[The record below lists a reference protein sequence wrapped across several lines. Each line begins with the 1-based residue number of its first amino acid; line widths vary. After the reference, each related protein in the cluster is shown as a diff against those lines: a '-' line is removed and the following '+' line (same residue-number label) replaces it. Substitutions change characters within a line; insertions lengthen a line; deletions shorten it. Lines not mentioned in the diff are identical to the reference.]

1 VQTGS
6 SWSLA
11 RRILALQAVVLVI
24 VLGAA
29 LAALLVDTNAETE
42 RTTAD
47 RVVAVASAVA
57 AAPSVKAAVTAK
69 YPAGQEITGPA
80 AAMREYAE
88 AVRASTGA
96 DFVVVMTPSGIR
108 YTHPDPAQI
117 GQEYR
122 GSRDAA
128 LAGGTAV
135 ETYTGTLGP
144 SVRAIAPVLAG
155 GRVVALVSVGVLVD
169 HVDEATKGRLLV
181 LGLIAAGALAIGVI
195 GSLLIARW
203 VRRQTLG
210 KGPRE
215 LARLFTYYDAVL
227 ASVHEGM
234 VLLDGNGRIVSVN
247 AAGRRLLGLTDD
259 AVGRTAAEAGLPP
272 QVAELIDDL
281 GNLTD
286 ELVLS
291 QDRVLLI
298 SRRPVQVQG
307 ETVGAVVTLRDHTEL
322 ESLTGEL
329 DRVEGFSEALRAQ
342 AHESANRLHTVISLI
357 ELGETEH
364 ALRFAVAE
372 LETAQGL
379 ADRVLAGVDNPAVAA
394 LLLAKSAQG
403 AERGIE
409 LTIRPGSFLPPGV
422 APDAELVTIVGNLV
436 DNAFD
441 VLSGESAADGPRRVE
456 VSAQV
461 EAPASVG
468 AVGDGGADSGAGIAS
483 GVGSGAGGVVI
494 TVADNGP
501 GLTPEQAAS
510 VFSRGWSTKAARG
523 PAGDRGLGLALVAQ
537 AVRRCCGTVDVA
549 PGKGARFR
557 VWLPLPADSGK
568 ADDVEDSAQVH
579 SAGGGNVIGAD
590 GSDGSAS
597 GAEPARSAR

>member
-1 VQTGS
+1 MQAGS

-11 RRILALQAVVLVI
+11 RRILALQAVVLVV

-29 LAALLVDTNAETE
+29 LAALLVDTSAETE
-42 RTTAD
+42 RTTGE

-57 AAPSVKAAVTAK
+57 AAPSVRAAVSAT

-80 AAMREYAE
+80 AAMRDYAE

-96 DFVVVMTPSGIR
+96 DFVVVMTPAGIR

-117 GQEYR
+117 GQEYL

-144 SVRAIAPVLAG
+144 SVRAIVPVLDD

-169 HVDEATKGRLLV
+169 HVDEATNRRLWV
-181 LGLIAAGALAIGVI
+181 LGLIAAGALAIGFI

-227 ASVHEGM
+227 AAVHEGM
-234 VLLDGNGRIVSVN
+234 VLLDGDGHIVSVN

-259 AVGRTAAEAGLPP
+259 AVGRTATQAGLPP

-291 QDRVLLI
+291 RDRVLLI

-307 ETVGAVVTLRDHTEL
+307 ATVGAVVTLRDHTEL

-329 DRVEGFSEALRAQ
+329 DRVQGFSEALRAQ

-357 ELGETEH
+357 ELGETDH
-364 ALRFAVAE
+364 ALTFAVAE
-372 LETAQGL
+372 MESAQGL
-379 ADRVLAGVDNPAVAA
+379 ADRVLAGVDDPAVAA

-409 LTIRPGSFLPPGV
+409 LTVRPGSLLPTGV
-422 APDAELVTIVGNLV
+422 APAAELVTIVGNLV

-441 VLSGESAADGPRRVE
+441 VLSGESAANGPRRVE
-456 VSAQV
+456 VSARV
-461 EAPASVG
+461 EPA
-468 AVGDGGADSGAGIAS
+468 AARAGDGTAADRGVVAAGE
-483 GVGSGAGGVVI
+483 GTGAGGVVI
-494 TVADNGP
+494 TVEDNGP
-501 GLTPEQAAS
+501 GLTSQQAAS

-537 AVRRCCGTVDVA
+537 AVRRCGGTVEVR
-549 PGKGARFR
+549 PGRGARFR
-557 VWLPLPADSGK
+557 VWLPLRAASG
-568 ADDVEDSAQVH
+568 AALG
-579 SAGGGNVIGAD
+579 AGGRDVGGDRHGLDTGDGGA
-590 GSDGSAS
+590 GAAAH
-597 GAEPARSAR
+597 GAEPARSVP